1 MNLPFWTQE
10 NDMKPKHLVILAI
23 DDEPDTLRFISDA
36 LEVNDM
42 SVMVATSG
50 TAGIEL
56 ARRVRPDVILL
67 DAVMPVI
74 DGFETCRR
82 LKNTPEGDG
91 APIIFM
97 TGLSDTGNVL
107 KGLAAGGV
115 DYITK
120 PVNVEVLVARIIT
133 HALNAQAIATA
144 RAALDQVGRAVL
156 AFTSDGM
163 LEWGS
168 ASALALLDIGR
179 ARHLV
184 EDDPSAAH
192 FRMWVA
198 NLYSQPV
205 SRAKPFCWDT
215 LTFSF
220 LGVASERIMVK
231 LRAGNDAS
239 NAVVLSNH
247 FSLTEREAEVL
258 LWLTRG
264 KTNQDIGEILGISTR
279 TINKHLEQVFQKMG
293 VENRT
298 AAALLADR
306 LLYS

>member
-1 MNLPFWTQE
+1 
-10 NDMKPKHLVILAI
+10 MKPKHLVILAI
-23 DDEPDTLRFISDA
+23 DDDPDTLRFISDA
-36 LEVNDM
+36 LEANDM

-50 TAGIEL
+50 IAGIEL

-67 DAVMPVI
+67 DAVMPVM
-74 DGFETCRR
+74 DGFETCKR

-120 PVNVEVLVARIIT
+120 PVNIEVLVARIIT

-156 AFTSDGM
+156 AFTSDGV

-168 ASALALLDIGR
+168 ASALALLDIGG
-179 ARHLV
+179 ARHLISDGPGAV
-184 EDDPSAAH
+184 Q
-192 FRMWVA
+192 FRSWVTK
-198 NLYSQPV
+198 LDSQPV
-205 SRAKPFCWDT
+205 SRAKPFCWET
-215 LTFSF
+215 VTFSF

-239 NAVVLSNH
+239 NAVFLSNH

-306 LLYS
+306 LLHS